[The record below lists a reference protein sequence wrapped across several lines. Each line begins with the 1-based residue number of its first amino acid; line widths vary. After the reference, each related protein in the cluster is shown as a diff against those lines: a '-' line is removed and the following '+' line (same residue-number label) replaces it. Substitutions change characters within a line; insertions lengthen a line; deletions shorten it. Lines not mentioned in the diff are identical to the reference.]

1 MITEIIRLLAGL
13 VLLYIGAEWLVR
25 GGVRIASRC
34 GISPLVIGLTLVAFA
49 TSAPELVVSVE
60 AAWNGQGDISVGNV
74 VGSNICNIAL
84 ILGLSALIT
93 PLQVKTQLLRFDGP
107 LLLVLTLGFAAM
119 GYGIG
124 GLNRWCGGILFCGL
138 IAYTVWNIY
147 AARRE
152 SDNEQLQQECED
164 EIAGLGRRLKSWP
177 SCILLVVV
185 GLGALVIGGRLL
197 VDGAVAFGR
206 FFGISEAVI
215 ALTVVAVGTS
225 LPELATSVVAACRR
239 QQDIAIGNV
248 VGSNIFNILGIMGLS
263 PLIRPVQSA
272 GIHPVDWGMLVA
284 VTVLLLP
291 FMLSNLTLSRREG
304 AVLLLI
310 YLGYTV
316 WLIGF

>member
-1 MITEIIRLLAGL
+1 MITEFVCLLAGL
-13 VLLYIGAEWLVR
+13 VLLYVGAEWLVR

-34 GISPLVIGLTLVAFA
+34 GVSPLVIGLTLVAFA

-84 ILGLSALIT
+84 ILGISALIT

-107 LLLVLTLGFAAM
+107 LLLMLTLVFAAM

-138 IAYTVWNIY
+138 IAYTFWNVY

-152 SDNEQLQQECED
+152 SGNEPLMQECEE
-164 EIAGLGRRLKSWP
+164 EIAGLGRRLKSWG

-263 PLIRPVQSA
+263 PLIRPVRSE
-272 GIHPVDWGMLVA
+272 GIHPVDWGMLIA
-284 VTVLLLP
+284 VTALLLP
-291 FMLSNLTLSRREG
+291 FMRSRLTLSRREG
-304 AVLLLI
+304 AVFLLL

>member
-1 MITEIIRLLAGL
+1 MTMALVYLAAGL

-34 GISPLVIGLTLVAFA
+34 GVSPLVIGLTLVAFA

-84 ILGLSALIT
+84 ILGLSSLIT
-93 PLQVKTQLLRFDGP
+93 PLRVKTQLLRFDGP
-107 LLLVLTLGFAAM
+107 LLLILTLVFAAM

-138 IAYTVWNIY
+138 IAYTFWNVY

-152 SDNEQLQQECED
+152 SGNEPLMQECEE
-164 EIAGLGRRLKSWP
+164 EIAGLGRRLKSWG

-263 PLIRPVQSA
+263 PLIRPVRSE
-272 GIHPVDWGMLVA
+272 GIHPVDWGMLIA
-284 VTVLLLP
+284 VTALLLP
-291 FMLSNLTLSRREG
+291 FMRSRLTLSRREG
-304 AVLLLI
+304 AVFLLL